1 MKKIMRA
8 TKKSFFQRSLLPI
21 NESPDS
27 TNKLKVT
34 VWGGGAFG
42 TAMAR
47 CASRNGHNVVMYVR
61 DPEQARSINEDHVNN
76 KYLSNFTLPK
86 NITATTDLKEANAGS
101 R

>member
-1 MKKIMRA
+1 
-8 TKKSFFQRSLLPI
+8 
-21 NESPDS
+21 
-27 TNKLKVT
+27 
-34 VWGGGAFG
+34 
-42 TAMAR
+42 MAR

-101 R
+101 SLFIHALPCQLTPKWLAANRTLIPGDVCICSTAKGL